1 MRALVIEDSRAMRA
15 ILVRLLGALGAEV
28 TEVGDA
34 AAALAYFDS
43 NELPHVALVDWHIP
57 GMSGLELVAKLRAQ
71 ERFRAMPI
79 MMVTSESEPEQ
90 ILAALDAGADEY
102 LVKPFTKE
110 AVVETLALLGVETEV
125 EPAPLEKP
133 RR

>member
-15 ILVRLLGALGAEV
+15 ILVRILSAVGAEV

-34 AAALAYFDS
+34 ATALDYFES
-43 NELPHVALVDWHIP
+43 HELPDIALVDWHIP
-57 GMSGLELVAKLRAQ
+57 GMSGLELVAALRAE
-71 ERFRAMPI
+71 ERFAAMPI

-90 ILAALDAGADEY
+90 MLVALEAGADEY
-102 LVKPFTKE
+102 LIKPFTEE
-110 AVVETLALLGVETEV
+110 AVAEKLRLLGVAEEQPPTPVEV
-125 EPAPLEKP
+125 P